1 MSDSG
6 SVRVDI
12 KAGVGGI
19 SFHHPKGNSL
29 PAHLLRRLTRSVDD
43 LGANADIRVLTLS
56 SRGEGAFCAGASFD
70 EILAV
75 KEELDAREYFLGF
88 GRLILA
94 MKRCPKFILTRVQG
108 KAVGGGVGVIA
119 ASDYVLAHQEA
130 ALKLSEFALGF
141 GPFVIGPAVERK
153 IGLAAFAEASID
165 TEWRSASWAA
175 ERGLY
180 KQVFSTLEELDPAF
194 DSLASR
200 LARASPEATAALKS
214 VFWQDTEDWDELLAR
229 RAEISGRLVLSDF
242 TSEAIS
248 AFRKR

>member
-6 SVRVDI
+6 FVRVEI
-12 KAGVGGI
+12 KAGVGDI

-29 PAHLLRRLTRSVDD
+29 PANLLGRLTQSVDD
-43 LGANADIRVLTLS
+43 LAANTDIRVLTLS

-70 EILAV
+70 EMLGV
-75 KEELDAREYFLGF
+75 KEEIDAREYFMGF
-88 GRLILA
+88 GRFILA

-108 KAVGGGVGVIA
+108 KAVGGGVGVIG
-119 ASDYVLAHQEA
+119 ASDYVLAHQDA
-130 ALKLSEFALGF
+130 SLRLSEFSLGF

-153 IGLAAFAEASID
+153 IGVAAFAEASID

-180 KQVFSTLEELDPAF
+180 TQVFSTLEELYSAF
-194 DSLASR
+194 DSLAAR
-200 LARASPEATAALKS
+200 LAQRRPEATAALKS
-214 VFWQDTEDWDELLAR
+214 VFWRDTEGWDELLAR

-242 TSEAIS
+242 TSEAIA

>member
-6 SVRVDI
+6 SVRVEI
-12 KAGVGGI
+12 KARVGGI
-19 SFHHPKGNSL
+19 TFHHPKGNSL
-29 PAHLLRRLTRSVDD
+29 PANLLRRLTQSVDD
-43 LGANADIRVLTLS
+43 LAANPDIRVLTLS

-70 EILAV
+70 EVLAV
-75 KEELDAREYFLGF
+75 KDELGAREYFMGF

-108 KAVGGGVGVIA
+108 KTVGGGVGVIA
-119 ASDYVLAHQEA
+119 ASDYVLAHREA

-153 IGLAAFAEASID
+153 IGLVAFSEASID
-165 TEWRSASWAA
+165 TEWRPSSWAA

-180 KQVFSTLEELDPAF
+180 TQVFSSLEELDPAL
-194 DSLASR
+194 DSLAAR
-200 LARASPEATAALKS
+200 LERRSPEATAALKS
-214 VFWQDTEDWDELLAR
+214 IFWQGTEGWDELLSR

-242 TSEAIS
+242 TSDAIA
-248 AFRKR
+248 AFRRQ